1 MADTTITDTDTD
13 TGSPTTDT
21 ATTDFYERSVAGTDE
36 GVQQLRPRSE
46 QTAKE
51 LMREVGAV
59 LRMSEA
65 EVAQLGGLPD
75 DPDEDQTMIINMGPQ
90 HPSTHGVLRLM
101 LELQGETVLRCK
113 PIIGYLHTGMEKTG
127 EQLTYTQG
135 GTNVTRM
142 DYLSPIANELVF
154 AMTTEKLLG
163 IDGDIP
169 ERAVW
174 IRMLMAEMSRMA
186 SHLLFMATNGMD
198 LGAVSM
204 MIYGWREREQVLRF
218 FQEVTGLRMNHNYI
232 RPGGVAADLPAG
244 WRDGVLQILDMLPDR
259 LDEYDILMTGQPI
272 WRERLQGVGVITP
285 QEAQALGATGPIL
298 RSTGVEWDLR
308 RDEPYMHYDQMDFDV
323 IVGSYGDA
331 FDRYAIRLAEIRE
344 SMKIVRQILDFMPA
358 GDYRI
363 QDKKVTPP
371 PRARIDESMEA
382 LIHHFKIF
390 TEGFKVPEGE
400 AYVSVEGPRGEIGCY
415 IVSDGSSNP
424 YRMHMREPS
433 FVNIQCLPH
442 MMRGGLVADA
452 VAIISSVDP
461 VLGGVD
467 R

>member
-1 MADTTITDTDTD
+1 MA
-13 TGSPTTDT
+13 
-21 ATTDFYERSVAGTDE
+21 TDFYARSVAATDE
-36 GVQQLRPRSE
+36 GDQQLRPRSE

-65 EVAQLGGLPD
+65 EAAMLGDLPEDPD
-75 DPDEDQTMIINMGPQ
+75 DDQTMIINMGPQ

-113 PIIGYLHTGMEKTG
+113 PVIGYLHTGMEKTG
-127 EQLTYTQG
+127 ETLTYMQG

-142 DYLSPIANELVF
+142 DYASPLNNELVF
-154 AMTTEKLLG
+154 SMATEKLLG
-163 IDGDIP
+163 IDEDIP
-169 ERAVW
+169 ERAQW
-174 IRMLMAEMSRMA
+174 MRMLLSEMNRMS

-204 MIYGWREREQVLRF
+204 MIYGWREREEVLRF
-218 FQEVTGLRMNHNYI
+218 FQKVTGLRMNHNFV
-232 RPGGVAADLPAG
+232 RPGGVAADLPPG
-244 WRDGVLQILDMLPDR
+244 WRDDVLRILDLLPPR
-259 LDEYDILMTGQPI
+259 LDEYDTLMTGQPI

-285 QEAQALGATGPIL
+285 AEALALGATGPIL

-308 RDEPYMHYDQMDFDV
+308 RGQPYLHYDDVEFDIV
-323 IVGSYGDA
+323 VGSYGDA

-344 SMKIVRQILDFMPA
+344 SMRIVHQILDKMPA

-363 QDKKVTPP
+363 QDKKITPP

-400 AYVSVEGPRGEIGCY
+400 VYVAIESPRGEIGCY
-415 IVSDGSSNP
+415 IASDGSAVP
-424 YRMHMREPS
+424 YRMHVRGPS

-452 VAIISSVDP
+452 VAVISSVDP

>member
-1 MADTTITDTDTD
+1 MTGSGATTADT
-13 TGSPTTDT
+13 SRTTEGAQEMT
-21 ATTDFYERSVAGTDE
+21 A
-36 GVQQLRPRSE
+36 RSE
-46 QTAKE
+46 MGPRE
-51 LMREVGAV
+51 LLREVGAV

-65 EVAQLGGLPD
+65 EVAGLGGVPD

-127 EQLTYTQG
+127 EQLTFMQG

-142 DYLSPIANELVF
+142 DYLSPMANELVF
-154 AMTTEKLLG
+154 SMATEKLLG

-174 IRMLMAEMSRMA
+174 MRMLLAELNRMS

-204 MIYGWREREQVLRF
+204 MIYGWREREEVLRF
-218 FQEVTGLRMNHNYI
+218 FQKVTGLRMNHNFI
-232 RPGGVAADLPAG
+232 RPGGLAADLPPG
-244 WRDGVLQILDMLPDR
+244 WRDDVLRLLDLIPER
-259 LDEYDILMTGQPI
+259 LEEYDVLMTGQPI

-285 QEAQALGATGPIL
+285 DEALALGATGPIL
-298 RSTGVEWDLR
+298 RSTGVAWDLR
-308 RDEPYMHYDQMDFDV
+308 RDMPYLRYDEMDFDV

-331 FDRYAIRLAEIRE
+331 FDRYAIRLNEIRE
-344 SMKIVRQILDFMPA
+344 SMKIVRQILDRMPQ

-363 QDKKVTPP
+363 QDKKITPP

-400 AYVSVEGPRGEIGCY
+400 VYVGIESPRGEIGCY
-415 IVSDGSSNP
+415 IASDGSPTP
-424 YRMHMREPS
+424 YRMHMRAPS
-433 FVNIQCLPH
+433 FANIQCLPH

-452 VAIISSVDP
+452 VAVISSVDP
-461 VLGGVD
+461 VLGDVD